1 MNCCQHPHPPPPRFN
16 RKINMLTLLLQKLK
30 KLKNDPISRY
40 RRMACTAL
48 AHLNVIIQSSIQLK
62 YTTVAFLT
70 YEMKT
75 E

>member
-1 MNCCQHPHPPPPRFN
+1 MNCCQHPPPFN
-16 RKINMLTLLLQKLK
+16 RKINVNVVNTKIK
-30 KLKNDPISRY
+30 KKNDPISRY

-48 AHLNVIIQSSIQLK
+48 AHLNVIQSSIQLK
-62 YTTVAFLT
+62 YMTVAFLT

>member
-1 MNCCQHPHPPPPRFN
+1 
-16 RKINMLTLLLQKLK
+16 
-30 KLKNDPISRY
+30 
-40 RRMACTAL
+40 MACTAL

-62 YTTVAFLT
+62 YMTVAFLT

>member
-1 MNCCQHPHPPPPRFN
+1 MNCCQHPPSFN
-16 RKINMLTLLLQKLK
+16 RKINVNVITKIK
-30 KLKNDPISRY
+30 KKNDPISRY

-48 AHLNVIIQSSIQLK
+48 AHLNVIQSSIQLK
-62 YTTVAFLT
+62 YMTVGFLT

>member
-1 MNCCQHPHPPPPRFN
+1 MNCCQHPPPPLIERS
-16 RKINMLTLLLQKLK
+16 MLTLLIQKLK
-30 KLKNDPISRY
+30 KKNDPISRY

-48 AHLNVIIQSSIQLK
+48 AHLNVIQSSIQLK
-62 YTTVAFLT
+62 YMTVAFLT